1 MHAVA
6 ELRSRVLRT
15 VGEEPV
21 ALAAAIAGLTVAA
34 VLRQGAF
41 HADAALVVGVLAS
54 ILLGLGLVKG
64 ATGIRLALGAL
75 GALTA
80 WWLLSALTHGRPAAF
95 LPLGASMVGF
105 ASALVCMRHLGPGG
119 RRLAAGCLV
128 AMATASAAGGLVAE
142 AFRLFPVAAR
152 AQNVW
157 RVSTTLNYA
166 NAGGLLLGMGL
177 LVAFSLDRHLGRL
190 SVCLCAAGLVA
201 TQSRGAVLSTILALC
216 LVPLAR
222 LARARWALGAGV
234 AAGLAV
240 VSMSR
245 GDGWR
250 WGVLAVVG
258 AACALALLAPVP
270 SGGRS
275 HRSSPRRLWV
285 IVTGVGL
292 VVAGLA
298 GLALHAYIAR
308 RLNQD
313 RLPEWGAAVDQWRSA
328 LLTGVGPDKPLMLQA
343 ATRTTAS
350 FAHSEYLQILAGSG
364 IVGGV
369 LLAGTALALA
379 SCIRRRDDLSACA
392 AAAVVAF
399 GLAGGVD
406 FVWHLPALGLLGG
419 WAAGLA
425 ARPPPGSAPGP
436 AEQPGETRSALL

>member
-1 MHAVA
+1 MPSGRPLTA
-6 ELRSRVLRT
+6 
-15 VGEEPV
+15 GGDEPV
-21 ALAAAIAGLTVAA
+21 ALPAAIAGLTIAS

-41 HADAALVVGVLAS
+41 HADAALVVGVVAS
-54 ILLGLGLVKG
+54 VVLGVGLVKG
-64 ATGIRLALGAL
+64 AAGIRPAVGAL
-75 GALTA
+75 GALVA
-80 WWLLSALTHGRPAAF
+80 WWLVSAVTHGRAASF

-105 ASALVCMRHLGPGG
+105 ASALVCMRRLGPRG
-119 RRLAAGCLV
+119 RQLAAGGLV
-128 AMATASAAGGLVAE
+128 GIGTASAAAGLVAE

-166 NAGGLLLGMGL
+166 NAGGLLLGMAL
-177 LVAFSLDRHLGRL
+177 LVAFSLDKRLGRL

-201 TQSRGAVLSTILALC
+201 TQSRGAVLSTFLALC
-216 LVPLAR
+216 LVPLAN
-222 LARARWALGAGV
+222 LARARWALAVGV

-245 GDGWR
+245 GDGLR
-250 WGVLAVVG
+250 WGDLAVVMV
-258 AACALALLAPVP
+258 AAALALVAPAAGGGP
-270 SGGRS
+270 SQR
-275 HRSSPRRLWV
+275 RLPRRLRV
-285 IVTGVGL
+285 VVAGVGL
-292 VVAGLA
+292 AAVGVAGLA
-298 GLALHAYIAR
+298 LRGYIAR

-313 RLPEWGAAVDQWRSA
+313 RLPEWSAAVDQWRSA
-328 LLTGVGPDKPLMLQA
+328 LLTGVGPDKPLVLEA

-350 FAHSEYLQILAGSG
+350 FAHSEYLQVLAGSG
-364 IVGGV
+364 IIGGV

-379 SCIRRRDDLSACA
+379 SCIRRRDALSSCA

-425 ARPPPGSAPGP
+425 ALPTAGSAPDP
-436 AEQPGETRSALL
+436 AGLSAGNISGAL